1 MNPRAF
7 LGVSWVAWRHAL
19 TVGLVL
25 TILGAA
31 LTLVP
36 VLWPLQESFDLW
48 LLFKLRGPKPPPDDI
63 VLVTIDQQSSE
74 RITLPR
80 DPVTRDQCSDLRVDD
95 APASYEKLP
104 PPHLVMRW
112 PRCVHALAVQALAEA
127 GARVIALDI
136 SFRPLLPSG
145 SDRSVNLGEEQDRK
159 LANAMESAGNVL
171 IAQWL
176 DPVAVKQTRALKDR
190 QTDPLER
197 PAQISALIE
206 SSALGAAPLRLAY
219 GMAGRVNGFAT
230 FSQEDG
236 PMSSMPA
243 LLLHRSASEV
253 HPELVRLIAKVKP
266 EDAELLPR
274 TADALEQRRPLQATS
289 LLLRHLI
296 RSQPSLAEALYE
308 TLDGADSTGLPA
320 QGRIALRAL
329 VDLYAGDPVRYLNF
343 YGEAGTFRSVS
354 YADVLKAGAGG
365 DGRVAREL
373 GGTTV
378 IVGYVDFTPAQRD
391 DHYPTVYTTTDGVK
405 LSGSEILATA
415 VANLASGTSVK
426 LLPLAL
432 RLLVTGCFG
441 IALALALL
449 LPSPVRGLFA
459 GFALCAAYLGLAL
472 LSFRLAAIWL
482 PLFIPL
488 AFQAPA
494 GILYAVAYHYRDMR
508 RKRDELR
515 RLFGKFV
522 PDAVIEGLLENRAKL
537 DTVNEPVYGVCLA
550 TDAERFT
557 ALAEGMHPS
566 QLARFLNRY
575 FEAVFPPI
583 TEKEGAIVDLIG
595 DAVLAMWTGAETDQG
610 LRLKASGAALE
621 LMTAVDRFNAA
632 SPTLRLPTRI
642 GISGGEVATSPMG
655 AINHF
660 EFRPVGDTVVTSVRL
675 QELNKLL
682 GTRILAAE
690 PVVRGLDTL
699 LVRDLGV
706 FQLRGKNLPTHIFEI
721 VSERESASAYVMQLC
736 LEFALALDALRGGR
750 REAALE
756 RFRAIHDR
764 YPQDGPTAFYAHWL
778 SANPLWGGGAIRQS
792 S

>member
-7 LGVSWVAWRHAL
+7 LGASWLAWRHGLIA
-19 TVGLVL
+19 GLVL
-25 TILGAA
+25 ALLGSV
-31 LTLVP
+31 LTVLP
-36 VLWPLQESFDLW
+36 ALWPLQESFDLW
-48 LLFKLRGPKPPPDDI
+48 LLFKLRGPKSPPDDV

-74 RITLPR
+74 RIGLSNDPDSR
-80 DPVTRDQCSDLRVDD
+80 DRCLDLRVDD
-95 APASYEKLP
+95 APAPYEKLP

-112 PRCVHALAVQALAEA
+112 PRCVHALAVRALAAA

-136 SFRPLLPSG
+136 SFRPLLPAA
-145 SDRSVNLGEEQDRK
+145 SDKNLRLSEEQDRT
-159 LANAMESAGNVL
+159 LADAMESAGNVL

-176 DPVAVKQTRALKDR
+176 DPVGVKHVAAAGTMQTE
-190 QTDPLER
+190 PVER

-219 GMAGRVNGFAT
+219 GMAGRVNGFAA

-243 LLLHRSASEV
+243 LLLHRSKAEV
-253 HPELVRLIAKVKP
+253 HADLVRLIAKARP

-289 LLLRHLI
+289 LLIRHLV
-296 RSQPSLAEALYE
+296 RSQPSLADALWDA
-308 TLDGADSTGLPA
+308 LAGGDGAGLPE
-320 QGRIALRAL
+320 QHRIALRAL
-329 VDLYAGDPVRYLNF
+329 VDLYAGEPVRYLNF
-343 YGEAGTFRSVS
+343 YGPPGTFRSVS
-354 YADVLKAGAGG
+354 YADVLKGGAGR
-365 DGRVAREL
+365 DGQLGREL
-373 GGTTV
+373 SGKTV

-391 DHYPTVYTTTDGVK
+391 DHYPTVYTTTDGAK

-415 VANLASGTSVK
+415 VANLASGTSLK
-426 LLPLAL
+426 LPSLPSRMLMAS
-432 RLLVTGCFG
+432 GFG
-441 IALALALL
+441 LALALL
-449 LPSPVRGLFA
+449 LLVPPPLRGLIA
-459 GFALCAAYLGLAL
+459 GFTLCAIYLGCAVLV
-472 LSFRLAAIWL
+472 FRLAAIWL
-482 PLFIPL
+482 PLLVPL
-488 AFQAPA
+488 AFLAPA
-494 GILYAVAYHYRDMR
+494 SILYGVTYHYRDMR

-522 PDAVIEGLLENRAKL
+522 PDPVIEGLLENRARL

-557 ALAEGMHPS
+557 ALAEGMPPS

-595 DAVLAMWTGAETDQG
+595 DAVLALWTGGDG
-610 LRLKASGAALE
+610 DRSLHLKACGAALE
-621 LMTAVDRFNAA
+621 LMSAVDRFNAA

-655 AINHF
+655 AVNHF

-690 PVVRGLDTL
+690 PVIRGFDAL

-706 FQLRGKNLPTHIFEI
+706 FQLRGKNLPTHVFE
-721 VSERESASAYVMQLC
+721 VVGERASASAYVMQLC
-736 LEFALALDALRGGR
+736 LEFALALDALRSGR

-756 RFRAIHDR
+756 RFQAIHDR
-764 YPQDGPTAFYAHWL
+764 YPQDGPTAFYVHWL

-792 S
+792 P

>member
-7 LGVSWVAWRHAL
+7 LGASWLAWRHAL
-19 TVGLVL
+19 IAGLVL
-25 TILGAA
+25 AILGAG
-31 LTLVP
+31 LTMTP
-36 VLWPLQESFDLW
+36 ALWPLQESFDLW
-48 LLFKLRGPKPPPDDI
+48 LLFKLRGPKAPPDDI

-74 RITLPR
+74 RITLPI
-80 DPVTRDQCSDLRVDD
+80 DPEARNRCLDLRVGD
-95 APASYEKLP
+95 APASHERLP

-112 PRCVHALAVQALAEA
+112 PRCVHALAVQALAAA

-136 SFRPLLPSG
+136 SFRPLVPGG
-145 SDRSVNLGEEQDRK
+145 SEKGLRLSEDQDRA
-159 LANAMESAGNVL
+159 LADAIESAGNVL

-176 DPVAVKQTRALKDR
+176 DPVRMKREPIAGDARAE
-190 QTDPLER
+190 PAER
-197 PAQISALIE
+197 PAAVSPLIE
-206 SSALGAAPLRLAY
+206 SAALGTAPLRLAY
-219 GMAGRVNGFAT
+219 GQAGRVNGFAA

-243 LLLHRSASEV
+243 LLLQRSVAEV
-253 HPELVRLIAKVKP
+253 HSDLVRLIAQASP

-274 TADALEQRRPLQATS
+274 TPEALDQRRPLQATS
-289 LLLRHLI
+289 LLLRHLV
-296 RSQPSLAEALYE
+296 RSQPSLADALHDSLE
-308 TLDGADSTGLPA
+308 GRDGAGLPA
-320 QGRIALRAL
+320 RRRAALRAL
-329 VDLYAGDPVRYLNF
+329 VDLYAGDAVRYLNF
-343 YGEAGTFRSVS
+343 YGQPGTFPSVS
-354 YADVLKAGAGG
+354 YADVLKLASRSGAQLSQ
-365 DGRVAREL
+365 EL
-373 GGTTV
+373 RGKTV

-391 DHYPTVYTTTDGVK
+391 DHYPSVYTTSDGVK

-426 LLPLAL
+426 LLPLAS
-432 RLLVTGCFG
+432 RTLVAVGFG
-441 IALALALL
+441 LALALL
-449 LPSPVRGLFA
+449 LLVPPPLRGLIT

-472 LSFRLAAIWL
+472 LRFRLASLWL
-482 PLFIPL
+482 PVLVPVTI
-488 AFQAPA
+488 QAPA
-494 GILYAVAYHYRDMR
+494 GILYAAAYHYREMR

-522 PDAVIEGLLENRAKL
+522 PDLVIEGLLENRARL

-583 TEKEGAIVDLIG
+583 TEKEGAVVDLIG
-595 DAVLAMWTGAETDQG
+595 DAVLALWSGREADRS
-610 LRLKASGAALE
+610 LHVKACEAALE
-621 LMTAVDRFNAA
+621 LMSAVDRFNAA

-655 AINHF
+655 AVNHF
-660 EFRPVGDTVVTSVRL
+660 EFRPVGDAVVTSVRL

-682 GTRILAAE
+682 GTRILASE
-690 PVVRGLDTL
+690 PMIRGLDAL

-706 FQLRGKNLPTHIFEI
+706 FQLRGKSLPTHVFEI
-721 VSERESASAYVMQLC
+721 AGERESASAYVMQLC

-750 REAALE
+750 HEAALE
-756 RFRAIHDR
+756 RFRATHDR
-764 YPQDGPTAFYAHWL
+764 YPQDGPTAFYVHWL
-778 SANPLWGGGAIRQS
+778 SSHPLWGGGAIRQS
-792 S
+792 P

>member
-7 LGVSWVAWRHAL
+7 LGVPWLTWRHGVIAGLLLALLGSLL
-19 TVGLVL
+19 TVLP
-25 TILGAA
+25 A
-31 LTLVP
+31 
-36 VLWPLQESFDLW
+36 LWPLQETFDLW
-48 LLFKLRGPKPPPDDI
+48 LLFKLRGAKSPPEDV

-74 RITLPR
+74 RITLAR
-80 DPVTRDQCSDLRVDD
+80 DPGARDRCANLRVDD
-95 APASYEKLP
+95 PATTDERLP

-112 PRCVHALAVQALAEA
+112 PRCVHALAVNALATA

-136 SFRPLLPSG
+136 SFRPLSPNAGGKAQSP
-145 SDRSVNLGEEQDRK
+145 DEEQDRA
-159 LANAMESAGNVL
+159 LAEAMESAGNVL

-176 DPVAVKQTRALKDR
+176 DRVRTNPVRKASDEEGDAS
-190 QTDPLER
+190 ER

-219 GMAGRVNGFAT
+219 GTTGRVNGFAA

-243 LLLHRSASEV
+243 LLLHRSHVEV
-253 HPELVRLIAKVKP
+253 HSDLVRLIAKVRP

-274 TADALEQRRPLQATS
+274 TADALERRRPLQATS
-289 LLLRHLI
+289 LLLRHLV
-296 RSQPSLAEALYE
+296 RSQPSLAETLHEALR
-308 TLDGADSTGLPA
+308 GSDSAGLPA
-320 QGRIALRAL
+320 QHRTALRAL

-343 YGEAGTFRSVS
+343 YGYPGTFRSVS
-354 YADVLKAGAGG
+354 YADVLKPGVGSAEQL
-365 DGRVAREL
+365 AREVR
-373 GGTTV
+373 GRTV

-415 VANLASGTSVK
+415 LANLVSGSSLK
-426 LLPLAL
+426 ILPLPW
-432 RLLVTGCFG
+432 RILVTVCFG
-441 IALALALL
+441 LALALL
-449 LPSPVRGLFA
+449 LLVPPPVRGLFA
-459 GFALCAAYLGLAL
+459 GVALCAGYLGFAL
-472 LSFRLAAIWL
+472 ILFRLSAVWL
-482 PLFIPL
+482 PLLIPL
-488 AFQAPA
+488 VWQAPA
-494 GILYAVAYHYRDMR
+494 GILYAITYHYRDMQ

-522 PDAVIEGLLENRAKL
+522 PDAVIEGLLENRARL
-537 DTVNEPVYGVCLA
+537 DTINEPVYGVCLA

-557 ALAEGMHPS
+557 ALAEGMPPS

-583 TEKEGAIVDLIG
+583 TEKEGAVIDLIG
-595 DAVLAMWTGAETDQG
+595 DAVLALWTGDESESS
-610 LRLKASGAALE
+610 LHLKASGAALE
-621 LMTAVDRFNAA
+621 LMSAVDRFNAA

-642 GISGGEVATSPMG
+642 GLSGGEVATSPMG

-675 QELNKLL
+675 QELNKQL

-690 PVVRGLDTL
+690 PIIRGLDGL

-706 FQLRGKNLPTHIFEI
+706 FQLRGKNLPTHVFEI
-721 VSERESASAYVMQLC
+721 VGERETASAYLMQLC

-750 REAALE
+750 REAAVE
-756 RFRAIHDR
+756 RLRAIQDR
-764 YPQDGPTAFYAHWL
+764 YPEDGPTAFYLRWL
-778 SANPLWGGGAIRQS
+778 SSNPLWGGGPIRQS
-792 S
+792 V

>member
-1 MNPRAF
+1 MNRRAF
-7 LGVSWVAWRHAL
+7 LGASWLAWRHGL
-19 TVGLVL
+19 ISGLVL
-25 TILGAA
+25 ALLGSV
-31 LTLVP
+31 LTVLP
-36 VLWPLQESFDLW
+36 ALWPLQESFDLW
-48 LLFKLRGPKPPPDDI
+48 LLFKLRGPKSPPNDI

-74 RITLPR
+74 RIALPS
-80 DPVTRDQCSDLRVDD
+80 DPGTRDRCLDLRVDD
-95 APASYEKLP
+95 VPASYEKLP

-112 PRCVHALAVQALAEA
+112 PRCVHARAVQALAAA

-136 SFRPLLPSG
+136 SFRPLVPSG
-145 SDRSVNLGEEQDRK
+145 SDKGLRLSEEQDRS
-159 LANAMESAGNVL
+159 LADAMESAGNVL

-176 DPVAVKQTRALKDR
+176 DQVRVRHVRAAEDA

-206 SSALGAAPLRLAY
+206 SAALGAAPLRLAY

-253 HPELVRLIAKVKP
+253 HSDLVRVIAKARP

-274 TADALEQRRPLQATS
+274 TADALQQRRPLQATS
-289 LLLRHLI
+289 LLIRHLV
-296 RSQPSLAEALYE
+296 RSQPSLADALHDA
-308 TLDGADSTGLPA
+308 LNGKDSAGFPA
-320 QGRIALRAL
+320 QHRTALQAL
-329 VDLYAGDPVRYLNF
+329 VDLYTGEPVRYLNF
-343 YGEAGTFRSVS
+343 YGYPGTFRSVS
-354 YADVLKAGAGG
+354 FADVLKPGAGRG
-365 DGRVAREL
+365 EQRAREF
-373 GGTTV
+373 GGRTV

-415 VANLASGTSVK
+415 VANLASGTGVT
-426 LLPLAL
+426 LIPLPL
-432 RLLVTGCFG
+432 RMLLTACFG
-441 IALALALL
+441 LALALL
-449 LPSPVRGLFA
+449 LLVPPALRGLIA
-459 GFALCAAYLGLAL
+459 GFALCAAYIGLAL
-472 LSFRLAAIWL
+472 LLFRLAAIWL
-482 PLFIPL
+482 PLLIPL
-488 AFQAPA
+488 AVQAPV
-494 GILYAVAYHYRDMR
+494 GILYAVTYHYRDMR

-522 PDAVIEGLLENRAKL
+522 PDPVIEGLLENRARL
-537 DTVNEPVYGVCLA
+537 ATVNEPVYGVCLA

-566 QLARFLNRY
+566 QLARFLNLY

-583 TEKEGAIVDLIG
+583 TEKEGSVVDLIG
-595 DAVLAMWTGAETDQG
+595 DAVLALWTGGDADRG
-610 LRLKASGAALE
+610 LHLKACGAALE
-621 LMTAVDRFNAA
+621 LMSAVDRFNAA

-655 AINHF
+655 AVNHF

-690 PVVRGLDTL
+690 PVIRGLDAL

-706 FQLRGKNLPTHIFEI
+706 FQLRGKNLPTHVFEI
-721 VSERESASAYVMQLC
+721 VGEREHTSAYLMQLC

-764 YPQDGPTAFYAHWL
+764 YPQDGPTAFYARWL
-778 SANPLWGGGAIRQS
+778 PANPLWAGGAIRQAA
-792 S
+792 